1 MINTIGIK
9 KIFSKLLSSWTPV
22 VLASATSSDN
32 NYQDKWW
39 KNPDLSANTAD
50 DGWKDL
56 GDVYQDGA
64 TLSEDERQKTTHKS
78 LTSSRKVTVFG
89 APGDTK
95 IECKLMSPDLEELQR
110 LFGGSIDTTTVSG
123 KKIWTRPVN
132 FKPQP
137 MALQILAEDGLTMRT
152 VLAGVAPRFEISYT
166 EDGIMLV
173 PVTIE
178 IISEVMFT
186 DITTS
191 PLFVAS

>member
-1 MINTIGIK
+1 MVNTIGIK

-22 VLASATSSDN
+22 TLASAESTDN

-39 KNPDLSANTAD
+39 KNASAADNTAD

-64 TLSEDERQKTTHKS
+64 TLSEEERSKTTHKS
-78 LTSSRKVTVFG
+78 LTSSRKITKFG
-89 APGDTK
+89 TPGAVNITLN
-95 IECKLMSPDLEELQR
+95 LMSPDLTELQR
-110 LFGGSIDTTTVSG
+110 LFGGTIDTTTVSG
-123 KKIWTRPVN
+123 KSIWTRPIN
-132 FKPQP
+132 YTPKP

-152 VLAGVAPRFEISYT
+152 VLAGVSPRFEISYT

-173 PVTIE
+173 PVDIE
-178 IISEVMFT
+178 VIAEVQFT

-191 PLFVAS
+191 PIYVAS

>member
-9 KIFSKLLSSWTPV
+9 KIYSKLLSSWTPV
-22 VLASATSSDN
+22 VLASAQSSDN

-39 KNPDLSANTAD
+39 KNANAAANTAT

-64 TLSEDERQKTTHKS
+64 TLSEDERSKTTHKS
-78 LTSSRKVTVFG
+78 LTSSRKITRFG

-95 IECKLMSPDLEELQR
+95 IEAKLMSPDLDEMVR
-110 LFGGSIDTTTVSG
+110 LFGGSIDSTSVSG
-123 KKIWTRPVN
+123 KKIWTRPIN
-132 FKPQP
+132 YTAKP
-137 MALQILAEDGLTMRT
+137 MALQILAEDGLTFRT

-173 PVTIE
+173 PITIE

-186 DITTS
+186 DITDS
-191 PLFVAS
+191 PIFVAS

>member
-1 MINTIGIK
+1 
-9 KIFSKLLSSWTPV
+9 
-22 VLASATSSDN
+22 
-32 NYQDKWW
+32 
-39 KNPDLSANTAD
+39 
-50 DGWKDL
+50 
-56 GDVYQDGA
+56 
-64 TLSEDERQKTTHKS
+64 
-78 LTSSRKVTVFG
+78 
-89 APGDTK
+89 
-95 IECKLMSPDLEELQR
+95 MSPDLDELQR

>member
-22 VLASATSSDN
+22 ELSSAASSDN

-39 KNPDLSANTAD
+39 KNASAADNTSST
-50 DGWKDL
+50 GWKEL

-64 TLSEDERQKTTHKS
+64 TLNEDERSKTTHKS
-78 LTSSRKVTVFG
+78 LTSSRKIVVFG
-89 APGDTK
+89 APGDVK
-95 IECKLMSPDLEELQR
+95 ISCKLMSPDLTELQR
-110 LFGGSIDTTTVSG
+110 LFGGTIDTTTVSG
-123 KKIWTRPVN
+123 KSIWTRPIN
-132 FKPQP
+132 FKPVP

-152 VLAGVAPRFEISYT
+152 VLAGVSPRFEISYT

-173 PVTIE
+173 PVDIE
-178 IISEVMFT
+178 VISEVMFT

-191 PLFVAS
+191 PIYAAS